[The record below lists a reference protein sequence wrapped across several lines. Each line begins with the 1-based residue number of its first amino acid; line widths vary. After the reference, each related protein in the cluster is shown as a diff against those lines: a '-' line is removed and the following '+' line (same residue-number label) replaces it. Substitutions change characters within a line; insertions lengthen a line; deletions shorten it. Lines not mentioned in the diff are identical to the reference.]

1 MPGVDHSVRS
11 YLLYAERYVVLNAGW
26 YGLLRAFSI
35 LFKKRKIKE
44 VYESW
49 VERIYILVHFNLVR
63 VRQSWGW
70 DFMFPGW
77 WPLGHDLLADFSWET
92 CTFSP
97 ERSEIILV
105 NSFYIR
111 NDVKFPFVQW
121 NSCMVGLLDKGFLSL
136 EKLITRHALKGKGI
150 G

>member
-1 MPGVDHSVRS
+1 MLRISHPTKMSGARCWPFVRS
-11 YLLYAERYVVLNAGW
+11 YLPYAERYVVLNAGW
-26 YGLLRAFSI
+26 YGLLRFFSI

-77 WPLGHDLLADFSWET
+77 WPLGHDLLADFSWKPALFLRREVKSYLLIPFIWEMMSNFPSFNEIHAWWDSWT
-92 CTFSP
+92 KDSSP
-97 ERSEIILV
+97 
-105 NSFYIR
+105 
-111 NDVKFPFVQW
+111 
-121 NSCMVGLLDKGFLSL
+121 
-136 EKLITRHALKGKGI
+136 
-150 G
+150 